1 MPEAFS
7 LLTAKNQVNPTP
19 NSPHILYS
27 PSPVLLLY
35 PRVHPPYLI
44 PHFSGPST
52 RRAFFNFQALYL
64 DHTRL
69 QSVPSRLLYHTPL
82 LTTLE
87 MSEAEIN
94 HLPWGF
100 FDRSQDLRSLFL
112 TGRGVLGTAMDLREI
127 KPGAFDALRALE
139 RLDLARNWNLRPVHP
154 RLLHKLTAL
163 RRLELAG
170 TPAASDAYLAPG
182 FFFPLSNME
191 DLSFE
196 ATPIRELPI
205 LPPMP
210 KVRYITY
217 YSLQLRRIP
226 RGYFDGYPDLYQTD
240 KNRVRFTNFYK
251 HNGIS

>member
-1 MPEAFS
+1 
-7 LLTAKNQVNPTP
+7 
-19 NSPHILYS
+19 
-27 PSPVLLLY
+27 
-35 PRVHPPYLI
+35 
-44 PHFSGPST
+44 
-52 RRAFFNFQALYL
+52 
-64 DHTRL
+64 
-69 QSVPSRLLYHTPL
+69 
-82 LTTLE
+82 
-87 MSEAEIN
+87 MSETEIN

-100 FDRSQDLRSLFL
+100 FDRLQNLKSLFL

-139 RLDLARNWNLRPVHP
+139 RLDLARNWNLQPVHP

-182 FFFPLSNME
+182 FFFALSNME

-205 LPPMP
+205 LPLMP
-210 KVRYITY
+210 NVKYITY
-217 YSLQLRRIP
+217 YSPQLRRVP

-240 KNRVRFTNFYK
+240 ENRVRFTIYNLGLLATCFVNFQNMRRPLPSPSPLQYNQPLP
-251 HNGIS
+251 HDSTLVDLSSATYASFIQSHR